1 MNEIIKNYEQSQI
14 QQILKSSKVSD
25 FAPGDTVKVNVKIK
39 EGNKERVQ
47 AFQGVCIGKKNNG
60 LNSSFTVRKISSGE
74 GVERVFPLYSNVI
87 DSIERVKVGD
97 VRRAKLYYLRGL
109 SGKKARIAERTDG
122 RSYDDNQFVSTI
134 EDAEEISEVSTEEN
148 KSDTPVT
155 DETPKEEV
163 KDTKTEETS
172 SQEAPKSED
181 NSKEEIKETKSEESL
196 SQVEPKVE
204 DEPKEE
210 KPVEKKIE
218 EAETKS

>member
-87 DSIERVKVGD
+87 DSIERIKVGD

-122 RSYDDNQFVSTI
+122 RAYDDKQYVSSI
-134 EDAEEISEVSTEEN
+134 EDVKEVIEEQIEEKKSE
-148 KSDTPVT
+148 TPVT
-155 DETPKEEV
+155 EVASVEAAKE
-163 KDTKTEETS
+163 TKTEAAS
-172 SQEAPKSED
+172 PQEDSKPKE
-181 NSKEEIKETKSEESL
+181 
-196 SQVEPKVE
+196 
-204 DEPKEE
+204 EPKEE
-210 KPVEKKIE
+210 IPAEKKAE

>member
-87 DSIERVKVGD
+87 DSIERIKVGD

-122 RSYDDNQFVSTI
+122 RAYDDKQYVSSI
-134 EDAEEISEVSTEEN
+134 EDVKEVIEEQIEEKKPETLVTEEA
-148 KSDTPVT
+148 PV
-155 DETPKEEV
+155 EAAKE
-163 KDTKTEETS
+163 TKTEEAS
-172 SQEAPKSED
+172 PQED
-181 NSKEEIKETKSEESL
+181 SKAKE
-196 SQVEPKVE
+196 
-204 DEPKEE
+204 EPKEE
-210 KPVEKKIE
+210 IPAEKKAE

>member
-1 MNEIIKNYEQSQI
+1 MEHTMNEIIKNYEQSQI

-87 DSIERVKVGD
+87 DSIERIKVGD

-122 RSYDDNQFVSTI
+122 RAYDDKQYVSSI
-134 EDAEEISEVSTEEN
+134 EDVKEVIEEQIEEKKSEAPVTEEA
-148 KSDTPVT
+148 PV
-155 DETPKEEV
+155 EAAKE
-163 KDTKTEETS
+163 TKTEEAS
-172 SQEAPKSED
+172 PQED
-181 NSKEEIKETKSEESL
+181 SKAKE
-196 SQVEPKVE
+196 
-204 DEPKEE
+204 EPKEE
-210 KPVEKKIE
+210 IPAEKKAE

>member
-1 MNEIIKNYEQSQI
+1 MNEIIKDYEQSQI

-122 RSYDDNQFVSTI
+122 RAYDDEQYVSSI
-134 EDAEEISEVSTEEN
+134 EETKEVSEEKN
-148 KSDTPVT
+148 DEIKS
-155 DETPKEEV
+155 
-163 KDTKTEETS
+163 ETS
-172 SQEAPKSED
+172 ANQEPQ
-181 NSKEEIKETKSEESL
+181 KEEIKETKTEETA
-196 SQVEPKVE
+196 SQEDPKPLDQPNEEAKSAGSSPQEDAKVE
-204 DEPKEE
+204 EELKEE
-210 KPVEKKIE
+210 KPAEKKAE

>member
-87 DSIERVKVGD
+87 DSIERIKVGD

-122 RSYDDNQFVSTI
+122 RAYDDKQYVSSI
-134 EDAEEISEVSTEEN
+134 EDVKEVIEEQIEEKKSE
-148 KSDTPVT
+148 TPVT
-155 DETPKEEV
+155 EEAPVEVAKE
-163 KDTKTEETS
+163 TKTEEAS
-172 SQEAPKSED
+172 PQED
-181 NSKEEIKETKSEESL
+181 SKAKE
-196 SQVEPKVE
+196 
-204 DEPKEE
+204 EPKEE
-210 KPVEKKIE
+210 IPAEKKAE

>member
-87 DSIERVKVGD
+87 DSIERIKVGD

-122 RSYDDNQFVSTI
+122 RAYDDKQYVSSI
-134 EDAEEISEVSTEEN
+134 EDIKEVTEEQIEEK
-148 KSDTPVT
+148 KSEAPVT
-155 DETPKEEV
+155 EEAPLEAAKE
-163 KDTKTEETS
+163 TKTEES
-172 SQEAPKSED
+172 SPQED
-181 NSKEEIKETKSEESL
+181 SKAKE
-196 SQVEPKVE
+196 
-204 DEPKEE
+204 EPKEE
-210 KPVEKKIE
+210 IPAEKKAE

>member
-87 DSIERVKVGD
+87 DSIERIKVGD

-122 RSYDDNQFVSTI
+122 RAYDDKQYVSSI
-134 EDAEEISEVSTEEN
+134 EDVKEVTEEQIEEK
-148 KSDTPVT
+148 KSETPVT
-155 DETPKEEV
+155 EEAPVEAAKE
-163 KDTKTEETS
+163 TKTEAAS
-172 SQEAPKSED
+172 PQEDSKPKE
-181 NSKEEIKETKSEESL
+181 
-196 SQVEPKVE
+196 
-204 DEPKEE
+204 EPKEE
-210 KPVEKKIE
+210 IPAEKKAE

>member
-87 DSIERVKVGD
+87 DSIERIKVGD

-122 RSYDDNQFVSTI
+122 RAYDDKQYVSSI
-134 EDAEEISEVSTEEN
+134 EDVKEVTEEQIEEK
-148 KSDTPVT
+148 KSETPVI
-155 DETPKEEV
+155 EEAPVEAAKE
-163 KDTKTEETS
+163 TKTEAAS
-172 SQEAPKSED
+172 PQEDSKPKE
-181 NSKEEIKETKSEESL
+181 
-196 SQVEPKVE
+196 
-204 DEPKEE
+204 EPKEE
-210 KPVEKKIE
+210 IPAEKKAE

>member
-1 MNEIIKNYEQSQI
+1 MEHTMNEIIKNYEQSQI

-60 LNSSFTVRKISSGE
+60 LNTSFTVRKISSGE

-87 DSIERVKVGD
+87 DSIERIKVGD

-122 RSYDDNQFVSTI
+122 RAYDDKQYVSSI
-134 EDAEEISEVSTEEN
+134 EDVKEVIEEQIEE
-148 KSDTPVT
+148 KKPETPVT
-155 DETPKEEV
+155 KEAPVEAA
-163 KDTKTEETS
+163 KETKTEEAS
-172 SQEAPKSED
+172 PQQD
-181 NSKEEIKETKSEESL
+181 SKAKE
-196 SQVEPKVE
+196 
-204 DEPKEE
+204 EPKEE
-210 KPVEKKIE
+210 IPAEKKEE

>member
-87 DSIERVKVGD
+87 DSIERIKVGD

-122 RSYDDNQFVSTI
+122 RAYDDKQYVPSIQDVKEVI
-134 EDAEEISEVSTEEN
+134 EEQIEEKKPE
-148 KSDTPVT
+148 TPVT
-155 DETPKEEV
+155 EEAPVEAAKE
-163 KDTKTEETS
+163 TKTEEAS
-172 SQEAPKSED
+172 PQED
-181 NSKEEIKETKSEESL
+181 SKAKE
-196 SQVEPKVE
+196 
-204 DEPKEE
+204 EPKEE
-210 KPVEKKIE
+210 IPAEKKAE

>member
-87 DSIERVKVGD
+87 DSIERIKVGD

-122 RSYDDNQFVSTI
+122 RAYDDKQYVSSI
-134 EDAEEISEVSTEEN
+134 EDVKEVTEEQIEEK
-148 KSDTPVT
+148 KSETTVTEETPV
-155 DETPKEEV
+155 EAAKE
-163 KDTKTEETS
+163 TKTEAAS
-172 SQEAPKSED
+172 PQED
-181 NSKEEIKETKSEESL
+181 SKAKE
-196 SQVEPKVE
+196 
-204 DEPKEE
+204 EPKEE
-210 KPVEKKIE
+210 IPTEKKAE

>member
-87 DSIERVKVGD
+87 DSIERIKVGD

-122 RSYDDNQFVSTI
+122 RAYDDKQYVSSI
-134 EDAEEISEVSTEEN
+134 EDVKEVTEEQIEE
-148 KSDTPVT
+148 KKPETPVT
-155 DETPKEEV
+155 EEV
-163 KDTKTEETS
+163 PLEAAKETKTEAAS
-172 SQEAPKSED
+172 SQEDSKPKE
-181 NSKEEIKETKSEESL
+181 
-196 SQVEPKVE
+196 
-204 DEPKEE
+204 EPKEE
-210 KPVEKKIE
+210 IPAEKKIE